1 MNVMTF
7 LWQVEFDVGEI
18 LLWQVKSRRNP
29 TVAGKKQRVYHL
41 ISPWQVTKLYSQLI
55 LGKSRNLVIF

>member
-18 LLWQVKSRRNP
+18 LLWQEITQKPHRCR
-29 TVAGKKQRVYHL
+29 KKTTRL
-41 ISPWQVTKLYSQLI
+41 SLD
-55 LGKSRNLVIF
+55 